1 MSGCTEE
8 TVMGG
13 RIPRSTCARAALH
26 RREGGTGGRCVC
38 SSLPLLAVRS
48 VRHRQSKGPWC
59 PLGTVYA
66 MEWDLNHENLRGFC
80 FRFEFLA
87 KTPFVPRGLEE

>member
-1 MSGCTEE
+1 
-8 TVMGG
+8 MGG
-13 RIPRSTCARAALH
+13 SRGPRVHVLLFTGG
-26 RREGGTGGRCVC
+26 REEPGGRCVC
-38 SSLPLLAVRS
+38 SSLPLLAVCS

-66 MEWDLNHENLRGFC
+66 MEWDLNRENLRGFC